1 LGINNRIIG
10 QSAASRGSYSDRA
23 LQKRDGNLPRWKK
36 EKLEAFVRFDN
47 DEKAFAPANALR
59 LMELL

>member
-1 LGINNRIIG
+1 LLKK
-10 QSAASRGSYSDRA
+10 S
-23 LQKRDGNLPRWKK
+23 GNLPRWKK
-36 EKLEAFVRFDN
+36 EKLDAFVYFDN